1 MSRVNAILCS
11 ILALFAFA
19 MVGCGQGPST
29 AKEYYILD
37 VVRNAEPVP
46 VRSEATIEVRRF
58 NINTAFASRNLVYRL
73 GEFQYEPDYYRQ
85 FMISPAI
92 MITEETRHWLAE
104 SGLLKQVLPPGSPV
118 APTYTLQGIVTA
130 LYGDFTDKAAPAAVV
145 RIRFFLMRHKEGSDT
160 VVFSQPYRMAGPL
173 PDRTGPA
180 LIDAFSKDMTEI
192 LTQLETDLAK
202 FLTANPE

>member
-11 ILALFAFA
+11 ILALAALA
-19 MVGCGQGPST
+19 MGGCAQGTS
-29 AKEYYILD
+29 AKEYYILN
-37 VVRNAEPVP
+37 VVRNAGPAETKNDA
-46 VRSEATIEVRRF
+46 SIEVRRF

-85 FMISPAI
+85 FMIAPAV
-92 MITEETRHWLAE
+92 MITEETRHWLA
-104 SGLLKQVLPPGSPV
+104 SAGLFREVLPPGSPV
-118 APTYTLQGIVTA
+118 TPTYTLQGIVTA
-130 LYGDFTDKAAPAAVV
+130 LYGDFTDKAAPTAVV
-145 RIRFFLMRHKEGSDT
+145 RIRFFLMRHQDGSDT
-160 VVFSQPYRMAGPL
+160 VVFSQAYRTAGPL